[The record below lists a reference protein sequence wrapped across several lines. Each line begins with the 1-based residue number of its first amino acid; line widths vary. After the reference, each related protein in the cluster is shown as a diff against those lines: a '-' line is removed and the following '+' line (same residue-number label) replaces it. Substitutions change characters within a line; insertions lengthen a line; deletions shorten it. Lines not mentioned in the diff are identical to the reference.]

1 MVVQVIL
8 GVEATHGVA
17 RGEVARWEA
26 PAVSARRISKR
37 GSRRDGTQVRCF
49 PMCAVGGLVNPN
61 RPVRS
66 RPRHL
71 SRASFRFPQEYTKA
85 GHRFI
90 NAHGTFGGALPA
102 VDALP

>member
-1 MVVQVIL
+1 
-8 GVEATHGVA
+8 
-17 RGEVARWEA
+17 
-26 PAVSARRISKR
+26 
-37 GSRRDGTQVRCF
+37 
-49 PMCAVGGLVNPN
+49 MCAVGGLVNPN